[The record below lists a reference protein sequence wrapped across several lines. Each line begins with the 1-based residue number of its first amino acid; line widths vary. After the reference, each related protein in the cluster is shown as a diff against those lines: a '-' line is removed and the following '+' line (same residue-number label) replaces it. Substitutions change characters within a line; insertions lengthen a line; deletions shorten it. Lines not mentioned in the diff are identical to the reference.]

1 MATIILC
8 IGSAED
14 PHIQEVEK
22 NVKLLDN
29 EARIVLFNP
38 LCGGHFI
45 EITVDSS
52 CELSSS
58 CLIVVDG
65 ERIPAESIKSVW
77 YRWKPAVLS
86 ADEDLQG
93 LIAKDFVLKE
103 WRSVVRSL
111 EAFLP
116 HAQWLNTVAVTEL
129 LNSKPF
135 QLQLAQKVGLTVPKT
150 TITNNPEAVKELFDK
165 VENGRVIFKSLTP
178 LFLPP
183 DKLLYT
189 TEITREFPSHSHN
202 SIAQSPA
209 IYQELVERR
218 SDLRITVVGCE
229 VFVARIA
236 SQILEREKDRLDWRR
251 CQDKEELYSEV
262 QISEE
267 LKDRLLEFHRKAGLG
282 FGAYDFLE
290 RGDDVIFLECN
301 PGGAW
306 LWLEQNL
313 GLKVS
318 EQVAKCLLGINETK
332 SS

>member
-1 MATIILC
+1 MLY
-8 IGSAED
+8 
-14 PHIQEVEK
+14 
-22 NVKLLDN
+22 
-29 EARIVLFNP
+29 NP
-38 LCGGHFI
+38 
-45 EITVDSS
+45 
-52 CELSSS
+52 
-58 CLIVVDG
+58 
-65 ERIPAESIKSVW
+65 PK
-77 YRWKPAVLS
+77 
-86 ADEDLQG
+86 G

-103 WRSVVRSL
+103 WKSVVRSL

-135 QLQLAQKVGLTVPKT
+135 QLQLAQTVGLTVPKT

-236 SQILEREKDRLDWRR
+236 SQILKREKDRLDWRR
-251 CQDKEELYSEV
+251 CQDKEELYSKV
-262 QISEE
+262 QVQM
-267 LKDRLLEFHRKAGLG
+267 FFVVLG
-282 FGAYDFLE
+282 SASTTTSFPESSSTRSLE
-290 RGDDVIFLECN
+290 R
-301 PGGAW
+301 
-306 LWLEQNL
+306 
-313 GLKVS
+313 
-318 EQVAKCLLGINETK
+318 ETGTGRRGTWE
-332 SS
+332 

>member
-1 MATIILC
+1 MLY
-8 IGSAED
+8 
-14 PHIQEVEK
+14 
-22 NVKLLDN
+22 
-29 EARIVLFNP
+29 NP
-38 LCGGHFI
+38 
-45 EITVDSS
+45 
-52 CELSSS
+52 
-58 CLIVVDG
+58 
-65 ERIPAESIKSVW
+65 PK
-77 YRWKPAVLS
+77 
-86 ADEDLQG
+86 G

-116 HAQWLNTVAVTEL
+116 HAEWLNTVAVTEL

-189 TEITREFPSHSHN
+189 TEIAREFPSHSHN

-218 SDLRITVVGCE
+218 SDLRITVVGRE

-251 CQDKEELYSEV
+251 CQDNDKLYSEV
-262 QISEE
+262 QVQM
-267 LKDRLLEFHRKAGLG
+267 FFVVLG
-282 FGAYDFLE
+282 SASTTTSFPESSSTRPLE
-290 RGDDVIFLECN
+290 RERGTGRRGTWE
-301 PGGAW
+301 
-306 LWLEQNL
+306 
-313 GLKVS
+313 
-318 EQVAKCLLGINETK
+318 
-332 SS
+332 

>member
-1 MATIILC
+1 MLY
-8 IGSAED
+8 
-14 PHIQEVEK
+14 
-22 NVKLLDN
+22 
-29 EARIVLFNP
+29 NP
-38 LCGGHFI
+38 
-45 EITVDSS
+45 
-52 CELSSS
+52 
-58 CLIVVDG
+58 
-65 ERIPAESIKSVW
+65 PK
-77 YRWKPAVLS
+77 
-86 ADEDLQG
+86 G

-150 TITNNPEAVKELFDK
+150 TITNNPGAVKELFDK

-183 DKLLYT
+183 DRLLYT
-189 TEITREFPSHSHN
+189 TEITREFPSHSHD

-262 QISEE
+262 QVKMFFS
-267 LKDRLLEFHRKAGLG
+267 LFKGQSTTTSFPGSSRKGRVGKDP
-282 FGAYDFLE
+282 
-290 RGDDVIFLECN
+290 GDE
-301 PGGAW
+301 
-306 LWLEQNL
+306 
-313 GLKVS
+313 
-318 EQVAKCLLGINETK
+318 VALPSLRTNCHSNKQ
-332 SS
+332 